1 MKRTF
6 SAHQI
11 TQAFRQVREIV
22 AFEHGVDTANGE
34 NFSIRDVELMLMDI
48 LQPPQKD
55 VEKKQ
60 AKALQEMKE
69 DLNNFL
75 FG

>member
-1 MKRTF
+1 MKRAF

-11 TQAFRQVREIV
+11 TQAFRQVREMV

-34 NFSIRDVELMLMDI
+34 NFSIRDVELMVMDI

-69 DLNNFL
+69 DLNDFL

>member
-11 TQAFRQVREIV
+11 TQAFRQVREMV
-22 AFEHGVDTANGE
+22 AFQHGIDTANGE

-55 VEKKQ
+55 VVAKQ
-60 AKALQEMKE
+60 AKALKKLEE
-69 DLNNFL
+69 NLNDTL

>member
-6 SAHQI
+6 TSYQI
-11 TQAFRQVREIV
+11 AQAFRQAREMV
-22 AFEHGVDTANGE
+22 AFEHGIDTANGE
-34 NFSIRDVELMLMDI
+34 NFSIKDVELMVMDI

-55 VEKKQ
+55 VVAKQ
-60 AKALQEMKE
+60 QKVMEELKE
-69 DLNNFL
+69 NLNDTL

>member
-11 TQAFRQVREIV
+11 TQAFRQVREMV
-22 AFEHGVDTANGE
+22 AFQHGIDTANGE
-34 NFSIRDVELMLMDI
+34 NFSIRDVELMLMDV

-69 DLNNFL
+69 DLNDFL